1 MSDAAFLS
9 IACCFLACYYG
20 AIATEILACSCSCS
34 CAPRRHSTVAPSP
47 SPPSIQTM
55 EDVLVPVQPPAEPKR
70 AWVIVE
76 SADGSPM
83 VAVAE
88 GRVEA

>member
-34 CAPRRHSTVAPSP
+34 CAPRRRFAVAPSP
-47 SPPSIQTM
+47 SPSVQTM
-55 EDVLVPVQPPAEPKR
+55 EDPVPPPPTEPKR
-70 AWVIVE
+70 AWIVVE

-83 VAVAE
+83 VAIAE